1 MMEEM
6 MKRWAREYNNPSFFD
21 CDPIKFP
28 RKYMERQDDAEISGL
43 LTALISFGRREQ
55 ILKKAEDL
63 DKMFDGNPFRWIA
76 MGEFWNDI
84 PYDNRIFLLVMV
96 R

>member
-6 MKRWAREYNNPSFFD
+6 MKRWAREYNTPSFID

-43 LTALISFGRREQ
+43 LTIHISRKPICFNNWMNTFHLLY
-55 ILKKAEDL
+55 IL
-63 DKMFDGNPFRWIA
+63 FVYYRN
-76 MGEFWNDI
+76 
-84 PYDNRIFLLVMV
+84 Y
-96 R
+96 